1 MSRSHESD
9 AQVLASSRGIAA
21 AESTTGALGRLALHG
36 ALVVDKPHGMTSFTA
51 LRAVQRA
58 LDVRGAGHAGTL
70 DPMATGV
77 LVVLIGEVT
86 KLSALLMDHDKEYLA
101 EVTLGRETDT
111 LDAEGETTDTRPVPS
126 LTEAMVRAA
135 LAGFVGTHL
144 QVPPRYSA
152 IKKDGRTHMSR
163 ARNGED
169 FEIEARPSLCHAMEL
184 VALDT
189 NRGVVSVR
197 CHVGKGYYIRSFA
210 RDLGKALGT
219 VGHLSALRRTRVGA
233 FDLERAI
240 TPEDAG
246 PEHLVDLVDCV
257 PDLPR
262 LWCGPALEDDVRCG
276 RPVLIDPRAP
286 GLLSDPDAR
295 SALALTL
302 VGDPIALVD
311 LIPTSRPSQGHEGG
325 RRVKVTRGLNVP
337 PVRQP
342 LHR

>member
-1 MSRSHESD
+1 MALSPEPGAPLSPPSEAIVP
-9 AQVLASSRGIAA
+9 AQAKPA
-21 AESTTGALGRLALHG
+21 GAVRPALHG
-36 ALVVDKPHGMTSFTA
+36 AIVVDKPRGMTSFTA

-86 KLSALLMDHDKEYLA
+86 KLSAQLMDHDKEYLA

-111 LDAEGETTDTRPVPS
+111 LDAEGETTDTRPVPP
-126 LTEAMVRAA
+126 LDEALVRSA

-169 FEIEARPSLCHAMEL
+169 FEIEARPSLCHAMDL

-189 NRGVVSVR
+189 TRGVLTVR

-233 FDLERAI
+233 FDLARAI
-240 TPEDAG
+240 APGEARPD
-246 PEHLVDLVDCV
+246 HLVGLVDCV

-262 LWCGPALEDDVRCG
+262 LRCGAALEDDVRCG
-276 RPVLIDPRAP
+276 RPVVIDPRAP
-286 GLLSDPDAR
+286 DLLSDPSAR

-302 VGDPIALVD
+302 DGDPIALVD
-311 LIPTSRPSQGHEGG
+311 LVPTSPSSQTYEGG

-337 PVRQP
+337 PARQP

>member
-1 MSRSHESD
+1 MSRSPESG
-9 AQVLASSRGIAA
+9 APVGASTLGVVSG
-21 AESTTGALGRLALHG
+21 ETTAGALERVALHG
-36 ALVVDKPHGMTSFTA
+36 AIVVDKPYGMTSFTA

-111 LDAEGETTDTRPVPS
+111 LDAEGETTDTQPVPA
-126 LTEAMVRAA
+126 LTEVQVRAA

-169 FEIEARPSLCHAMEL
+169 FEIEARPSLCHAVDLVEL
-184 VALDT
+184 DAD
-189 NRGVVSVR
+189 RGVVTVR

-210 RDLGKALGT
+210 RDLGRALGT

-233 FDLERAI
+233 FDTSRAI
-240 TPEDAG
+240 APEDARA
-246 PEHLVDLVDCV
+246 EHLVELAACV
-257 PDLPR
+257 PDLAR
-262 LWCGPALEDDVRCG
+262 LWCAPALEDDVRCG
-276 RPVLIDPRAP
+276 RPVVIDPRAP

-295 SALALTL
+295 SALALTPDGGPL
-302 VGDPIALVD
+302 ALVD
-311 LIPTSRPSQGHEGG
+311 LIPTSRPHEGG

-337 PVRQP
+337 PAIQ

>member
-1 MSRSHESD
+1 
-9 AQVLASSRGIAA
+9 
-21 AESTTGALGRLALHG
+21 
-36 ALVVDKPHGMTSFTA
+36 VDKPRGMTSFTA

-111 LDAEGETTDTRPVPS
+111 LDAEGETTGTRRVPP
-126 LTEAMVRAA
+126 LDEALVRAA

-163 ARNGED
+163 ARNGESFD
-169 FEIEARPSLCHAMEL
+169 VEARPSLCHAMDLVEL
-184 VALDT
+184 DVE
-189 NRGVVSVR
+189 RGVITVR
-197 CHVGKGYYIRSFA
+197 SHVGKGYYIRSFA
-210 RDLGKALGT
+210 RDLAVALGT
-219 VGHLSALRRTRVGA
+219 VGHLSALRRTRVGV
-233 FDLERAI
+233 FDLARAI
-240 TPEDAG
+240 PPEDAR
-246 PEHLVDLVDCV
+246 PEHLVGLVDCV
-257 PDLPR
+257 PELAR

-276 RPVLIDPRAP
+276 RPVVI
-286 GLLSDPDAR
+286 DPDAPGPKGAR
-295 SALALTL
+295 LVSDRDARTALALTPA
-302 VGDPIALVD
+302 GGPIALVD
-311 LIPTSRPSQGHEGG
+311 LIPTSQGG

-337 PVRQP
+337 PPQEP

>member
-1 MSRSHESD
+1 MALSPDPGAPVGTPTAAIAPSR
-9 AQVLASSRGIAA
+9 AVGLG
-21 AESTTGALGRLALHG
+21 AERPVLHG
-36 ALVVDKPHGMTSFTA
+36 AIVVDKPRGMTSFTA

-111 LDAEGETTDTRPVPS
+111 LDAEGETTDTRPVPP
-126 LTEAMVRAA
+126 LDEALVRSA

-169 FEIEARPSLCHAMEL
+169 FEIEARPSLCHAVEL
-184 VALDT
+184 VELDAP
-189 NRGVVSVR
+189 RGVLTVR

-219 VGHLSALRRTRVGA
+219 VAHLSALRRTRVGA
-233 FDLERAI
+233 FDLSRSI
-240 TPEDAG
+240 TPEDAR
-246 PEHLVDLVDCV
+246 PDHLVGLVDCV
-257 PDLPR
+257 PDLAR
-262 LWCGPALEDDVRCG
+262 LRCGAALEDDVRCG
-276 RPVLIDPRAP
+276 RPVVIDPSAP
-286 GLLSDPDAR
+286 ELLSDPSAR

-302 VGDPIALVD
+302 AGDPIALVD
-311 LIPTSRPSQGHEGG
+311 LIPSNQGG

-337 PVRQP
+337 PARQP

>member
-1 MSRSHESD
+1 MALSPEPGAPLSPPSAAIAP
-9 AQVLASSRGIAA
+9 AQGTPV
-21 AESTTGALGRLALHG
+21 GALRPALHG
-36 ALVVDKPHGMTSFTA
+36 AIVVDKPRGMTSFTA

-101 EVTLGRETDT
+101 EVSLGRETDT
-111 LDAEGETTDTRPVPS
+111 LDAEGETTDTQPVPPLS
-126 LTEAMVRAA
+126 ESQVRSA

-169 FEIEARPSLCHAMEL
+169 FEIEARPSLCHAMDL

-189 NRGVVSVR
+189 TLGVLTVR

-210 RDLGKALGT
+210 RDLGRALGT

-233 FDLERAI
+233 FDLGRAI
-240 TPEDAG
+240 APEDAR
-246 PEHLVDLVDCV
+246 PEHLVDLAACV

-276 RPVLIDPRAP
+276 RPVVIDPRAP

-295 SALALTL
+295 SALALTPDGGPL
-302 VGDPIALVD
+302 ALVD
-311 LIPTSRPSQGHEGG
+311 LIPTSPQSQAHGAG

-337 PVRQP
+337 PPRQP

>member
-1 MSRSHESD
+1 VSRSPESG
-9 AQVLASSRGIAA
+9 AHVGASPLGVVS
-21 AESTTGALGRLALHG
+21 AEPTPFELGRLALHG
-36 ALVVDKPHGMTSFTA
+36 AIVVDKPHGMTSFTA

-111 LDAEGETTDTRPVPS
+111 LDAEGETTDTQPVPTLS
-126 LTEAMVRAA
+126 EAQVRAA
-135 LAGFVGTHL
+135 IAGFVGTHL
-144 QVPPRYSA
+144 QIPPRYSA

-169 FEIEARPSLCHAMEL
+169 FEIEARPSLCHAVDL
-184 VALDT
+184 VELDT
-189 NRGVVSVR
+189 TRGVITVR
-197 CHVGKGYYIRSFA
+197 CHVGKGYYVRSFA
-210 RDLGKALGT
+210 RDLARTLGT
-219 VGHLSALRRTRVGA
+219 VGHLSGLTRTRVGA
-233 FDLERAI
+233 FDASRAI
-240 TPEDAG
+240 APEDAR
-246 PEHLVDLVDCV
+246 PEHLVELAACV

-262 LWCGPALEDDVRCG
+262 LWCTPALEDDVRCG
-276 RPVLIDPRAP
+276 RPVVIDPRAP

-295 SALALTL
+295 SALALTPDGGPL
-302 VGDPIALVD
+302 ALVD
-311 LIPTSRPSQGHEGG
+311 LIPTSQPHAGG

-337 PVRQP
+337 PAIQ